1 LGIALVAGKK
11 RVPNPATGK
20 TAFRTRSAMIVD
32 LVQRMDRMEISAT
45 EQAFADDNPEA
56 RVDAMA
62 TPERQVRSQ
71 AARPWR
77 D

>member
-32 LVQRMDRMEISAT
+32 LAHRWIVAQYRRLDGLLPMTIRG
-45 EQAFADDNPEA
+45 P
-56 RVDAMA
+56 R
-62 TPERQVRSQ
+62 
-71 AARPWR
+71 
-77 D
+77 